1 MDRLEIKNLHVE
13 VDGKRILK
21 GVNLTVEK
29 GKIHALMGPNGSGKT
44 TLGMVIMG
52 HPKYE
57 VLQGEITFKGH
68 NLIELTPDERAKLGI
83 HLAFQYPMEI
93 EGVQFSHFLWISITE
108 RRKNNGKKYPSNPI
122 AFRKEFKNYI
132 KQLKL
137 NPDFIDRYLN
147 VGFSGGEKKRA
158 EILQILVLKPEI
170 AILDEID
177 SGLDIDSIRI
187 VAETVNSMRNP
198 DFGALIITHYQRILQ
213 YIIPDVVH
221 VIIDGRIVM
230 TGDASLVHVLE
241 REGYEK
247 FNTTLSQEVN
257 TNAR

>member
-13 VDGKRILK
+13 IDGKEILK

-52 HPKYE
+52 HPRYR
-57 VLQGEITFKGH
+57 VTQGEILFKGK
-68 NLIELTPDERAKLGI
+68 NLLDLTPDERAKLGLF
-83 HLAFQYPMEI
+83 LAFQYPLEI
-93 EGVQFSHFLWISITE
+93 EGVKFSHFLWTSIIE

-122 AFRKEFKNYI
+122 AFRKDLKKHI
-132 KQLKL
+132 GQLRL
-137 NPDFIDRYLN
+137 TPDFIDRYLN

-158 EILQILVLKPEI
+158 EVLQMLVLKPEI

-187 VAETVNSMRNP
+187 VADTVNSVRGP

-213 YIIPDVVH
+213 YIEPDVVH
-221 VIIDGRIVM
+221 VIIDGKIVE
-230 TGDASLVHVLE
+230 TGDSSLVQKLE
-241 REGYEK
+241 QEGYEK
-247 FNTTLSQEVN
+247 FNSRFQEVN
-257 TNAR
+257 SNAG